1 MATTVSEG
9 TIRVHRSI
17 GGTGAAFRVAFV
29 PYGEGDD
36 AKPAGERSFQQLQEV
51 RTFLKVLGVGTDY
64 IKDVLRQ
71 LTAGR
76 SAWVPN
82 VSISEKVLR
91 TAGFVSIGNLA
102 RSN

>member
-1 MATTVSEG
+1 MEEEVDQGRRRPDQQGSQ
-9 TIRVHRSI
+9 
-17 GGTGAAFRVAFV
+17 
-29 PYGEGDD
+29 
-36 AKPAGERSFQQLQEV
+36 AGEEHGATSDEGLLE
-51 RTFLKVLGVGTDY
+51 VLGVGADY

-71 LTAGR
+71 LTMGR

-91 TAGFVSIGNLA
+91 NAGFVSIGNLA